1 MRHFSLPGQ
10 GEGTKQGREASQTMF
25 DHALDAFRA
34 YLAVEK
40 GLAPNTLMA
49 YMSDLQRFCT
59 SLGTRL
65 ASEPTRLSREH
76 ILQYLTWRR
85 GQGISPRTIT
95 RELVAIRSFC
105 RFLHQRHALPANPA
119 AQIASPKP
127 WRRLPQVLTRDE
139 VERLLQAPDTE
150 TPLGKRDAAWL
161 ELLYATGLRASE
173 LVGLT
178 PDRVDTVT
186 GLLKVR
192 GKGDKERLIPVGDM
206 AVVQLE
212 DYLLHGRPLLVKAR
226 RAEHLFVN
234 RSAQGLSRQ
243 GLWKILKKYVR
254 AAGIAKSVSPH
265 TLRHS
270 FATHLLEGGADLRVL
285 QHLLGHEDIST
296 TEIYTHVVQQR
307 LRTTYA
313 TYHPRP

>member
-1 MRHFSLPGQ
+1 
-10 GEGTKQGREASQTMF
+10 MF

-34 YLAVEK
+34 YLVVEK
-40 GLAPNTLMA
+40 GLTHNTLMA
-49 YMSDLQRFCT
+49 YMSDLRRFGE
-59 SLGTRL
+59 SLGVHLLPELT
-65 ASEPTRLSREH
+65 TISREQ
-76 ILQYLTWRR
+76 ILHYLTWRR
-85 GQGISPRTIT
+85 DQGISPRTIT

-105 RFLHQRHALPANPA
+105 RFLHERHALPSNPA
-119 AQIASPKP
+119 AQIASPTP
-127 WRRLPQVLTRDE
+127 WRRLPHVLTHDE

-173 LVGLT
+173 LVGLL
-178 PDRVDTVT
+178 PDQVDTAT

-192 GKGDKERLIPVGDM
+192 GKGDKERLLPMGDM
-206 AVVQLE
+206 AVAQLE

-226 RAEHLFVN
+226 RAEYLFVN
-234 RSAQGLSRQ
+234 RSARGLSRQ

-254 AAGIAKSVSPH
+254 AAGIAKPVSPH